1 MELSVEQSLYNV
13 TWLITLLALPLV
25 VVNEV
30 WDALCVLVPALSQFL
45 RKKNYA
51 SGCTERSSKSLLAYY
66 SASTNTIVPPEL
78 LLHSYRIVNIIAN
91 GLVHV
96 AQVVSFCLCA
106 FPYISI
112 GFSLAFSYLQKR
124 TSLIKIF
131 TPIILLLS
139 IYSIIRMSLANKE
152 DQLTSAHL
160 NTTFILLGAL
170 FAVIILLYNTLISTP
185 NNKKIAEKKTNN
197 TKIWYWLFDYP
208 YAGFLIFSTSRIIR
222 FISWI
227 IKKYFNNPRP
237 EGGYGLSARIQC
249 ELGNGNPSS
258 QTATG
263 LAYGGILLILWR
275 YWMQEH
281 IYLFYNSHQL
291 GLKQNNQKKLSMYT
305 IPGVILFAIL
315 GVGVPMSR
323 IALGYNTF
331 LQILFGLMLGLWIF
345 YILSICDW
353 LITSYTNRRR

>member
-1 MELSVEQSLYNV
+1 MSLCFPV
-13 TWLITLLALPLV
+13 C
-25 VVNEV
+25 
-30 WDALCVLVPALSQFL
+30 CVIYYYFNIFL
-45 RKKNYA
+45 TFR
-51 SGCTERSSKSLLAYY
+51 
-66 SASTNTIVPPEL
+66 
-78 LLHSYRIVNIIAN
+78 
-91 GLVHV
+91 
-96 AQVVSFCLCA
+96 
-106 FPYISI
+106 YISI

-227 IKKYFNNPRP
+227 IKKV
-237 EGGYGLSARIQC
+237 C
-249 ELGNGNPSS
+249 
-258 QTATG
+258 
-263 LAYGGILLILWR
+263 
-275 YWMQEH
+275 
-281 IYLFYNSHQL
+281 
-291 GLKQNNQKKLSMYT
+291 KL
-305 IPGVILFAIL
+305 
-315 GVGVPMSR
+315 
-323 IALGYNTF
+323 
-331 LQILFGLMLGLWIF
+331 
-345 YILSICDW
+345 
-353 LITSYTNRRR
+353 